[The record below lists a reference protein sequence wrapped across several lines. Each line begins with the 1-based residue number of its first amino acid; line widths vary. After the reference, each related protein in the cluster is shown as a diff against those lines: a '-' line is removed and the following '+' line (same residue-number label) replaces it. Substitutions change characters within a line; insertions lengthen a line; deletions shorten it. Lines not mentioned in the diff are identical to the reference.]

1 MYSQLVMEVPTIEE
15 TIPVTE
21 EGKPEETAPILDS
34 LEVTEAEETR
44 EDILDEATLSET
56 SPVISAGN

>member
-1 MYSQLVMEVPTIEE
+1 
-15 TIPVTE
+15 
-21 EGKPEETAPILDS
+21 LDS